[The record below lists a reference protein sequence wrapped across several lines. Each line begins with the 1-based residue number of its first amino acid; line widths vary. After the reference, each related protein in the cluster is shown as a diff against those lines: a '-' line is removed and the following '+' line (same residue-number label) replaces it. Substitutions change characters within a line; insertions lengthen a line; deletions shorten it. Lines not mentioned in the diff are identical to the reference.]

1 MFIQPSHIDKYLTNK
16 GKELDGLSRKYDKCI
31 WMGGFNAELAFA
43 HLTAGLIKKPT
54 FFKNPDNPTCIDLIL
69 TSR

>member
-1 MFIQPSHIDKYLTNK
+1 
-16 GKELDGLSRKYDKCI
+16 
-31 WMGGFNAELAFA
+31 MGGFNAELAFA
-43 HLTAGLIKKPT
+43 RLTAGLIKKPT